1 MMCTQDFMADKSMIE
16 EKIKDRLF
24 EFIYGCALHDAI
36 LQLAFKGEKKW
47 IYEVNAAKNELKKI
61 Y

>member
-16 EKIKDRLF
+16 EKMKDRLF

-47 IYEVNAAKNELKKI
+47 IYEVNAAKK
-61 Y
+61 